1 MNSGLMHDPVGNTT
15 ELRIGLS
22 KRFGL
27 VGYGISATGSTTG
40 VYSVNL
46 AVSASFAADRFNRQ
60 AVIAAEALS
69 PSGMIAVSAATAPS
83 GDLPGQEVPGIAF
96 QVNGQRA
103 ALIRGSKDLP
113 VIAFLPP
120 DLPAEVTV
128 DLATVEDPFMV
139 PKEEGCHITP
149 RAGVVSACRFTM
161 ITGGEIDGMV
171 LVKLGGGDEIPLKE
185 VRLDLLAAG
194 ASGKILASTQSQ
206 ESGYYVFKGVKPG
219 DYRIVISA
227 EETARLKTSAAAPM
241 TATMPEGG
249 DQISGKDFILERA
262 AAAKQ
267 GVPGAKA
274 P

>member
-1 MNSGLMHDPVGNTT
+1 
-15 ELRIGLS
+15 
-22 KRFGL
+22 
-27 VGYGISATGSTTG
+27 
-40 VYSVNL
+40 
-46 AVSASFAADRFNRQ
+46 
-60 AVIAAEALS
+60 
-69 PSGMIAVSAATAPS
+69 
-83 GDLPGQEVPGIAF
+83 
-96 QVNGQRA
+96 
-103 ALIRGSKDLP
+103 
-113 VIAFLPP
+113 LPP

-171 LVKLGGGDEIPLKE
+171 LVKLGRGDEIPLKE

-194 ASGKILASTQSQ
+194 APGKILASTQSK

-219 DYRIVISA
+219 DYKIVIPA
-227 EETARLKTSAAAPM
+227 EEVARLKTSAAAPM

-249 DQISGKDFILERA
+249 DQISGKDFILERVA
-262 AAAKQ
+262 PVKQ
-267 GVPGAKA
+267 GAAGAKA